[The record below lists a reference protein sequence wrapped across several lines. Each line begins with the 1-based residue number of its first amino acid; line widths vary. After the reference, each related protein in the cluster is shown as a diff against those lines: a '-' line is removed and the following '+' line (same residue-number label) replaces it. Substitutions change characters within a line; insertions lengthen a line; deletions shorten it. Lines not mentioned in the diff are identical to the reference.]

1 MSWWKKETAVETE
14 SNNDAQG
21 LKSHIVSALDT
32 AQTALMM
39 VDRDFKVFYANN
51 KTVELLQQHEALFR
65 TKWPNFRAEKSWIV
79 GTCIDMFHKD
89 PAHQRKMLSNPSNL
103 PYETIIEIDAI
114 SLRLVVGAVHNDKGE
129 YIGNT
134 LEWEDVTE
142 TLKTNNERARLQA
155 AIDQSLTAM
164 VLIDR
169 DFQITYINDQTLKL
183 FEKHQ
188 DKFRSI
194 WSGFK
199 ATSEWLMG
207 RCIDE
212 FHKNPAHQRKL
223 LADPNNLPYKTD
235 IQVADIKI
243 ELNVAAIM
251 DAKGHYIGNSLEWRD
266 VTHLRERELEVGRL
280 VSAVEGM
287 TTNIMMADKDGH
299 ITYYNPALKKL
310 LQKREDELRQ
320 LFPGF
325 QADNLVGK
333 NIDIFH
339 KNPAHQRAIISNPDR
354 LPYTAH
360 IKVGDLE
367 FSLTCIA
374 MYDAAKNY
382 IGPALQWEDI
392 TEQMAGQRDVQ
403 GLIND
408 AAEGRLNTRIDT
420 NKYSGFMANLGEG
433 INGLLD
439 SIVEPLSTCQDV
451 MSKVASGN
459 LKVDMPENYQGSFA
473 ELATAVNT
481 SITNLRDMVE
491 KITAS
496 SARVASASGEIAEG
510 NSDLSE
516 RTEEQAASLE
526 QTAASMEEMTST
538 VKQNADSAKSANRLS
553 QDASS
558 KAQKGGD
565 VVKQTVDAMGEIN
578 KASKRISDIISV
590 IDEIAFQT
598 NLLALNAA
606 VEAARAGEQGRGF
619 AVVAGEVRNLAQR
632 SAGAAKEIKDLIKDS
647 VEKVAEGSRLVDE
660 SGSMLGEIVEA
671 VAEVTTLIGKI
682 DSASQEQATGIDEIS
697 KAVVKMDEMTQ
708 QNAALVEEASAA
720 SQSLRD
726 EGSELMNLISFF
738 QVDSSKTGY
747 SRNEPLKSFQGSAP
761 AAKAATPP
769 PAPKA
774 PPPMKKLSNG
784 PAISAADEDDWEEF

>member
-1 MSWWKKETAVETE
+1 MSWWKKEQAAADENTQK
-14 SNNDAQG
+14 DQG
-21 LKSHIVSALDT
+21 LKAHIVSALDS

-39 VDRDFKVFYANN
+39 VDRDFKVFYVNN
-51 KTVELLQQHEALFR
+51 KSVELLKTHETLFR
-65 TKWPNFRAEKSWIV
+65 SKWPNFRADKDWIE
-79 GTCIDMFHKD
+79 GTCIDMFHTN
-89 PAHQRKMLSNPSNL
+89 PAHQRQMLSNPANL
-103 PYETIIEIDAI
+103 PYETNIQVEDVT
-114 SLRLVVGAVHNDKGE
+114 LKLVVGAVTDENGD

-134 LEWEDVTE
+134 LEWDDITED
-142 TLKTNNERARLQA
+142 LKAEGERARLQA

-169 DFQITYINDQTLKL
+169 DFAITYINEETVKL
-183 FEKHQ
+183 FELHQ
-188 DKFRSI
+188 ASFRQI
-194 WSGFK
+194 WPGFT
-199 ATSEWLMG
+199 ASRDWLMG

-212 FHKNPAHQRKL
+212 FHKNPAHQRQL
-223 LADPNNLPYKTD
+223 LSDPNNLPYKTD
-235 IQVADIKI
+235 IQVAGIVI
-243 ELNVAAIM
+243 ELNVAAIV
-251 DAKGHYIGNSLEWRD
+251 DAKGNYIGNSLEWRD
-266 VTHLRERELEVGRL
+266 VTAEREREVEVGRL

-287 TTNIMMADKDGH
+287 TTNIMMADKDGN
-299 ITYYNPALKKL
+299 ITYYNPALKNL
-310 LQKREDELRQ
+310 LRSRESDLRGI
-320 LFPGF
+320 FPGF

-339 KNPAHQRAIISNPDR
+339 KNPAHQRGIIGNPDR
-354 LPYTAH
+354 MPYTAD
-360 IKVGDLE
+360 IKVGGLE

-374 MYDAAKNY
+374 MYDAAGNY

-403 GLIND
+403 GLIE
-408 AAEGRLNTRIDT
+408 AASEGRLDSRMDT
-420 NKYSGFMANLGEG
+420 AKYSGFMANLSEG

-439 SIVEPLSTCQDV
+439 SMVAPLNNCKDV
-451 MSKVASGN
+451 MSQVSTGN
-459 LKVDMPENYQGSFA
+459 LKVNMPEDYKGDFA
-473 ELATAVNT
+473 QLSDAVNT

-538 VKQNADSAKSANRLS
+538 VKQNAESANSANRLS
-553 QDASS
+553 QDAST
-558 KAQKGGD
+558 KAQKGGE
-565 VVKQTVDAMGEIN
+565 VVKQTVKAMGEIN

-647 VEKVAEGSRLVDE
+647 VEKVSEGSRLVDE
-660 SGSMLGEIVEA
+660 SGEMLNEIVDA
-671 VAEVTTLIGKI
+671 VGEVSTLIGKI
-682 DSASQEQATGIDEIS
+682 NSASQEQATGIDEIS

-726 EGSELMNLISFF
+726 EGSELLNLIGFF
-738 QVDSSKTGY
+738 QVDSSKTGF
-747 SRNEPLKSFQGSAP
+747 SASKEPIKSFTGSAP
-761 AAKAATPP
+761 AAPRAA
-769 PAPKA
+769 PAPAPVKKA
-774 PPPMKKLSNG
+774 VNAPSPAASPM
-784 PAISAADEDDWEEF
+784 ADEDDWEEF

>member
-1 MSWWKKETAVETE
+1 MSWWKKETAVVTE
-14 SNNDAQG
+14 NTQKDQG
-21 LKSHIVSALDT
+21 LKAHIVSALDT

-39 VDRDFKVFYANN
+39 VDRDFKVFYVNN
-51 KTVELLQQHEALFR
+51 KSVELLQTHETLFR
-65 TKWPNFRAEKSWIV
+65 SKWPNFRAEKAWIE
-79 GTCIDMFHKD
+79 GTCIDMFHKN
-89 PAHQRKMLSNPSNL
+89 PAHQRQLLSNPANL
-103 PYETIIEIDAI
+103 PYETNIQVEDVT
-114 SLRLVVGAVHNDKGE
+114 LKLVVGAVTDENGE

-134 LEWEDVTE
+134 LEWDDITE
-142 TLKTNNERARLQA
+142 ELKANNERARLQA

-169 DFQITYINDQTLKL
+169 DFAITYVNEQTVEL
-183 FEKHQ
+183 FEIHQ
-188 DKFRSI
+188 ASFRQI
-194 WSGFK
+194 WPGFT
-199 ATSEWLMG
+199 ATKDWLMG

-223 LADPNNLPYKTD
+223 LSDPNNLPYKTD
-235 IQVADIKI
+235 IQVAGITI
-243 ELNVAAIM
+243 ELNVAAII
-251 DAKGHYIGNSLEWRD
+251 DASGNYIGNSLEWRD
-266 VTHLRERELEVGRL
+266 VTAIRDREVEVGRL

-287 TTNIMMADKDGH
+287 TTNIMMADKDGN
-299 ITYYNPALKKL
+299 ITYYNPALKNL
-310 LQKREDELRQ
+310 LRNRENDLRSF
-320 LFPGF
+320 FPGF
-325 QADNLVGK
+325 QADGLVGK

-339 KNPAHQRAIISNPDR
+339 KNPSHQRNIISNPAR
-354 LPYTAH
+354 LPYTAE

-374 MYDAAKNY
+374 MYDSAGNY

-403 GLIND
+403 SLIT
-408 AAEGRLNTRIDT
+408 AASEGRLDTRMDT
-420 NKYSGFMANLGEG
+420 AKYTGFMANLSDG

-439 SIVEPLSTCQDV
+439 SMVEPLNNCKDV
-451 MSKVASGN
+451 MSKVSAGN
-459 LKVDMPENYQGSFA
+459 LKINMPDDYKGDFA
-473 ELATAVNT
+473 QLSNAVNT

-538 VKQNADSAKSANRLS
+538 VKQNAESANAANRLS

-558 KAQKGGD
+558 KAHKGGE
-565 VVKQTVDAMGEIN
+565 VVKQTVEAMGEIN

-647 VEKVAEGSRLVDE
+647 VEKVSEGSRLVDE
-660 SGSMLGEIVEA
+660 SGAMLNEIVDA
-671 VAEVTTLIGKI
+671 VGEVSTLIGKI
-682 DSASQEQATGIDEIS
+682 NAASQEQATGIDEIS

-726 EGSELMNLISFF
+726 EGSELLNLISFF
-738 QVDSSKTGY
+738 QVDSSKANLGEGK
-747 SRNEPLKSFQGSAP
+747 EPIKSFSGTVPTPKTSSP
-761 AAKAATPP
+761 AKPI
-769 PAPKA
+769 
-774 PPPMKKLSNG
+774 KKVANG
-784 PAISAADEDDWEEF
+784 PSPMTDEDDWEEF

>member
-1 MSWWKKETAVETE
+1 MSWWKKEQTAPTK
-14 SNNDAQG
+14 NTQKDQG
-21 LKSHIVSALDT
+21 LKAHIVSALDS

-39 VDRDFKVFYANN
+39 VDRDFKVFYVNN
-51 KTVELLQQHEALFR
+51 KSMELLKTHEAMFR
-65 TKWPNFRAEKSWIV
+65 SKWPNFRAEKEWIV
-79 GTCIDMFHKD
+79 GACIDMFHAN
-89 PAHQRKMLSNPSNL
+89 PAHQRQLLSNPANL
-103 PYETIIEIDAI
+103 PYETNIQVDDVT
-114 SLRLVVGAVHNDKGE
+114 LRLVVGAVTDDKGD

-134 LEWEDVTE
+134 LEWDDITE
-142 TLKTNNERARLQA
+142 ALKADNERARLQA

-169 DFQITYINDQTLKL
+169 DFAITYINEETVKL
-183 FEKHQ
+183 FETHQ
-188 DKFRSI
+188 ASFKQV
-194 WSGFK
+194 WPGFM
-199 ATSEWLMG
+199 ATRDWLMG

-212 FHKNPAHQRKL
+212 FHKNPAHQRQL
-223 LADPNNLPYKTD
+223 LSDPNNLPYKTD
-235 IQVADIKI
+235 IQVAGITI
-243 ELNVAAIM
+243 ELNVAAIV
-251 DAKGHYIGNSLEWRD
+251 DARGNYIGNSLEWRD
-266 VTHLRERELEVGRL
+266 VTAEREREVEVGRL

-287 TTNIMMADKDGH
+287 TTNIMMADKDGN

-310 LQKREDELRQ
+310 LVSRESELRGI
-320 LFPGF
+320 FPGF
-325 QADNLVGK
+325 QADALEGK

-339 KNPAHQRAIISNPDR
+339 KNPAHQRSIISNPDR
-354 LPYTAH
+354 LPYTAE
-360 IKVGDLE
+360 IKVGNLE

-374 MYDAAKNY
+374 MYDTAGNY

-392 TEQMAGQRDVQ
+392 TQQMAGQRDVQ
-403 GLIND
+403 GLIE
-408 AAEGRLNTRIDT
+408 AASEGRLDTRIDT
-420 NKYSGFMANLGEG
+420 AKYTGFMANLSGG

-439 SIVEPLSTCQDV
+439 SMVGPLNNCKDV
-451 MSKVASGN
+451 MSKVSAGN
-459 LKVDMPENYQGSFA
+459 LKVNMPEDYKGEFA
-473 ELATAVNT
+473 LLSDAVNT

-496 SARVASASGEIAEG
+496 SSRVASASGEIAEG

-526 QTAASMEEMTST
+526 ETAASMEEMTST
-538 VKQNADSAKSANRLS
+538 VKQNAESANAANRLS
-553 QDASS
+553 LDAST
-558 KAQKGGD
+558 KAQKGGE
-565 VVKQTVDAMGEIN
+565 VVKQTVKAMGEIN

-647 VEKVAEGSRLVDE
+647 VEKVSEGSRLVDE
-660 SGSMLGEIVEA
+660 SGEMLNEIVDA
-671 VAEVTTLIGKI
+671 VGEVSTLISKI
-682 DSASQEQATGIDEIS
+682 NSASQEQATGIEEIS

-726 EGSELMNLISFF
+726 EGSELLNLIGFF
-738 QVDSSKTGY
+738 QVDTAKTGL
-747 SRNEPLKSFQGSAP
+747 SAAREPIKSFSGSAP
-761 AAKAATPP
+761 AAPRASVPAPAKKVANGTTPAVSSKAA
-769 PAPKA
+769 
-774 PPPMKKLSNG
+774 
-784 PAISAADEDDWEEF
+784 EDDWEEF